1 MKVDWIHCVGWTIA
15 VLGAWAIV
23 DGAQLPGILILGILI
38 LLNSA
43 LLLSHIEAR
52 RDEEKGKAKE

>member
-23 DGAQLPGILILGILI
+23 DGAQLPGILIL
-38 LLNSA
+38 LNSA

-52 RDEEKGKAKE
+52 RDEEKGEAKE